1 MEELELW
8 VVKSLSLPNAGAEES
23 AVVKK
28 RPALLKSSGK
38 FFLRVSTQKLCSEGS
53 KVVPWAGS
61 QIWSCV
67 ALHHAES
74 PGDAIGES
82 SALFQ

>member
-28 RPALLKSSGK
+28 RLPS
-38 FFLRVSTQKLCSEGS
+38 LRRNL
-53 KVVPWAGS
+53 
-61 QIWSCV
+61 
-67 ALHHAES
+67 
-74 PGDAIGES
+74 PGTV
-82 SALFQ
+82 F